1 MKSSKI
7 GPFKFPKWL
16 FTIFAFWALLT
27 ILAMACDVPSLGGD
41 KSLMETQAAL
51 GVQSTFDSERAAT
64 LNAQQT
70 SIATQST
77 LAASPTPQGSTGE
90 DQQATMSV
98 QQTTIAQQAT
108 QLAQKTA
115 APLPTEAPGQ
125 TDATATPVPQQ
136 QGQST
141 PLILTDWKLFFFNR
155 SSAGCYLEGQDC
167 WVAYDNWTKDRN
179 WGELDMTMTTRDSI
193 YIDPNWPNPY
203 LVFWHIYDTHYTLDV
218 LAIVDSK
225 REILWHF
232 VGNTGNWSLV
242 AAKLEKY
249 KGQSIAIKFNAAG
262 GPSKNSPRTEWSV
275 QDIKIIPNYQP

>member
-1 MKSSKI
+1 MKSSKT

-167 WVAYDNWTKDRN
+167 WVADDKWTNDRN
-179 WGELDMTMTTRDSI
+179 WGDDNMTMTTRESI
-193 YIDPNWPNPY
+193 FIDPNWPNPY
-203 LVFWHIYDTHYTLDV
+203 LVFWHIYDTDHYLDV
-218 LAIVDSK
+218 IGIVNSQWV
-225 REILWHF
+225 IIWHF
-232 VGNTGNWSLV
+232 TGSVGKWSLV
-242 AAKLEKY
+242 TADLGKY
-249 KGQSIAIKFNAAG
+249 KGQSITIKFDAVGRNWYT
-262 GPSKNSPRTEWSV
+262 KKKTEWSV
-275 QDIKIIPNYQP
+275 QDIKIVPNYQP